1 QRAVNLY
8 LDHWKTFVGIVAV
21 VIVPFT
27 FLQAFLAASGM
38 ASFKPGVIPSPEIV
52 FHALGPGL
60 IALVLAF
67 LVTSLVTAASTRA
80 AADIYLGRQVT
91 LRGVYGLA
99 LDRLGPM
106 LVALLL
112 AGLIVVGGFFLLII
126 HGILFLVRVGFVPAA
141 VMLEGAGGTEAIRRS
156 WRLAK
161 GDGWRIFGIL
171 LSTIIISGVVGFLL
185 SFPFGR
191 LARAMGAGGWWLAA
205 FGEAL
210 ANVVTTPFGAI
221 VFVLAYFDLRIRK
234 EGLDP

>member
-1 QRAVNLY
+1 
-8 LDHWKTFVGIVAV
+8 
-21 VIVPFT
+21 
-27 FLQAFLAASGM
+27 
-38 ASFKPGVIPSPEIV
+38 
-52 FHALGPGL
+52 
-60 IALVLAF
+60 
-67 LVTSLVTAASTRA
+67 
-80 AADIYLGRQVT
+80 
-91 LRGVYGLA
+91 
-99 LDRLGPM
+99 
-106 LVALLL
+106 
-112 AGLIVVGGFFLLII
+112 
-126 HGILFLVRVGFVPAA
+126 GILFLVRVGFVPAA